1 MHGDFSVKCGE
12 AELSSKDG
20 YKETVPKSLPPLGV
34 KRWGVASRMCQ
45 SVTD

>member
-1 MHGDFSVKCGE
+1 MHGDFSIQSGE
-12 AELSSKDG
+12 AELSSEDEL
-20 YKETVPKSLPPLGV
+20 KEIIPKSLPPLDV